1 MRFIVV
7 KSTSRSYGYSLKNT
21 GPVLSWITGPGQ
33 TFAWYK
39 YKWAAQAR
47 ANDLNSSLTLKEA

>member
-1 MRFIVV
+1 MRFVVV
-7 KSTSRSYGYSLKNT
+7 KTHSRAYGYSLKNT
-21 GPVLSWITGPGQ
+21 GKPLSWITGPGQ

-47 ANDLNSSLTLKEA
+47 ANDLNSSSTLKEV